1 MAAIYIAGIVSG
13 VLLVAIGLAGWVR
26 NAGKK
31 LGGETYQTPHGIA
44 GADGTAYP
52 VSAPVA
58 RHGAND
64 VRGSGRHFASAT

>member
-31 LGGETYQTPHGIA
+31 LGGETYQTPNGIA
-44 GADGTAYP
+44 GAHAATDAGAA
-52 VSAPVA
+52 SVA
-58 RHGAND
+58 RHRADN
-64 VRGSGRHFASAT
+64 VRGGGRHFASAT